1 MTVTVAAVMTS
12 PVVTVR
18 PSATIASCLDL
29 MRLKSVGALL
39 VLGADGRVAGLLTET
54 DALRQRNGTARDVM
68 VTDITTIGPDAS
80 MAAAARLMIRRD
92 VTHMP
97 VLDQADRLTGIV
109 TRGDLLRVFLRS
121 DDSIRKEISNGL
133 LRELPLLGR
142 GRVKVDVSDGVVR
155 LHGEV
160 ESTAL
165 TGLLLRLVAAVPGVA
180 GVEND
185 LQLPEMVESAAHG

>member
-1 MTVTVAAVMTS
+1 MTVSVAAVMSS
-12 PVVTVR
+12 PVVTAR
-18 PSATIASCLDL
+18 PSMTIASCLDL
-29 MRLKSVGALL
+29 MRMKHIGALP
-39 VLGADGRVAGLLTET
+39 VLGADARLAGVLSER
-54 DALRQRNGTARDVM
+54 DALRHPHGTAADVM
-68 VTDITTIGPDAS
+68 IADVTTIGPDAS

-92 VTHMP
+92 VTHVP
-97 VLDQADRLTGIV
+97 VLDQANRLVGIV

-142 GRVKVDVSDGVVR
+142 GRIKVEVSDGVVR

-185 LQLPEMVESAAHG
+185 LHQQEMVESAAHG